1 MIIAAHRQI
10 GQRQFSQFETQTIQ
24 PKVYRQFGQF
34 YKTLDS
40 NEKPELELFL
50 GLRSPVGALCARR
63 RFGAITGSK
72 FRIESYPLGKLE
84 TR

>member
-1 MIIAAHRQI
+1 MIRQI

-24 PKVYRQFGQF
+24 PKVCRQISQF

-50 GLRSPVGALCARR
+50 GLRPPVGARVA
-63 RFGAITGSK
+63 A
-72 FRIESYPLGKLE
+72 LG
-84 TR
+84 R